1 MSLSLPRLRNATIG
15 LRLAVMVGLSAIGLL
30 ALAIIGA
37 FDQRAQMLEDRE
49 RLVRSSVDA
58 AAAIV
63 VAEVKRA
70 TPATADQAKAAALR
84 ALEAMRFND
93 GEYVWVNDLDYRMV
107 MHPIQPRLNGQD
119 MSDFKDPTGDLIFH
133 KMVDAATG
141 PEKSGLLTYHWP
153 RPGGT
158 EPVEKLSYVKLV
170 PEWGWVIG
178 SGVYI
183 DDLNAELEA
192 AMLRNALWAGG
203 LALVLIGLATL
214 NARGLSRELR
224 GLTDGMRRL
233 ADGDVTVEISGADR
247 RNELGE
253 MARALEVFRDNAR
266 ERQRLQAEHDADQAA
281 RNARAARI
289 EALVRDF
296 DLEIAELVDQVA
308 GAANELE
315 STAVEMTRI
324 AEQTNAHAGS
334 ASAATEQT
342 STNVQTVAA
351 ATDELTSSI
360 REIGRQ
366 VTESARITAL
376 AVREADATA
385 STVHGL
391 AEAADRIGRV
401 VDLING
407 IAAQTNMLA
416 LNATIEAAR
425 AGDAG
430 KGFAVVAGEVK
441 SLAGQTGKA
450 TADIA
455 AQISA
460 IQAATER
467 SVEAFRAIG
476 GTIDNIN
483 EISTTIASAVEE
495 QTAATGEIARNVQQ
509 AAVGSQEVSTTV
521 SQVNRAADDTGSAAR
536 SLAQATDLLS
546 AQAGR
551 LRHDIDAFLTDMRN
565 QSLSAA

>member
-37 FDQRAQMLEDRE
+37 FDQRTQMLEDRE

-63 VAEVKRA
+63 AAEVKRA

-84 ALEAMRFND
+84 ALEAIRFND

-183 DDLNAELEA
+183 DDLNAELQA
-192 AMLRNALWAGG
+192 AMLRNALWAGL
-203 LALVLIGLATL
+203 LALVLVGLATL

-224 GLTDGMRRL
+224 RLTDGMRRL
-233 ADGDVTVEISGADR
+233 ADGDVTVEISGTDR

-253 MARALEVFRDNAR
+253 MARALEIFRDNAR

-281 RNARAARI
+281 RDARAARI

-430 KGFAVVAGEVK
+430 KGFAVVAAEVK
-441 SLAGQTGKA
+441 NLARQTSQA
-450 TADIA
+450 TEEIA
-455 AQISA
+455 AQIRA
-460 IQAATER
+460 VQAETDAA
-467 SVEAFRAIG
+467 VDAIG
-476 GTIDNIN
+476 GIGRRVSEVDAIA
-483 EISTTIASAVEE
+483 TTIASAVE
-495 QTAATGEIARNVQQ
+495 QQAAAATEIARSISE
-509 AAVGSQEVSTTV
+509 AANGTRDVAETVVKVSAEASRTGAAGR
-521 SQVNRAADDTGSAAR
+521 QVLTAGG
-536 SLAQATDLLS
+536 SLAQRADV
-546 AQAGR
+546 
-551 LRHDIDAFLTDMRN
+551 LRGDVTRFIEEVKVA
-565 QSLSAA
+565 